1 MNRIRIII
9 VAVAII
15 CIYGCKKDN
24 SKAES
29 INLIEDLDVTKDA
42 VFDTVEVP
50 QHIRKIVKDISGIN
64 VYETS
69 VLAKGATVSENFENF
84 KKLKEIASDDELI
97 SLLNNKNK
105 VVAVYAAIGLWEKM
119 PERTDQIFQQ
129 FLQIKT
135 QIHTRN
141 GCIVGDENPAEP
153 LYSQYI
159 NSLNGKDIIHDTR
172 LKKLDSL
179 VIFSP
184 NPSEI
189 LLTEVFRYK
198 LYPKQYNKQ
207 IEMLAFTNHKIPAI
221 NYLNHWY
228 KGDYS
233 NLLQKEFGSIIS
245 NDTLIDINKQKA
257 LSDLLSFRNPAN
269 KKVILDYIKK
279 DTLSIKEHE
288 ISIELENNGIFPGK
302 DYE

>member
-9 VAVAII
+9 VAAAVI

-29 INLIEDLDVTKDA
+29 FSIIEDLDVTRNA
-42 VFDTVEVP
+42 VFDTVAVP
-50 QHIRKIVKDISGIN
+50 QHIRKIVKDISGLN

-69 VLAKGATVSENFENF
+69 VLAKGATISENFENF
-84 KKLKEIASDDELI
+84 KKLKKSASDDELI

-105 VVAVYAAIGLWEKM
+105 VVAVYAAIGLWEKK
-119 PERTDQIFQQ
+119 PELTNQIFQQ
-129 FLQIKT
+129 FLKVKT

-141 GCIVGDENPAEP
+141 GCIVGDQNPAEP

-159 NSLNGKDIIHDTR
+159 NALDDKDIIHDAR

-184 NPSEI
+184 NPSEN

-207 IEMLAFTNHKIPAI
+207 IEKLAFTHHKISAI

-233 NLLQKEFGSIIS
+233 NLLQKEFSSIIT
-245 NDTLIDINKQKA
+245 NDTLMDVNKQKA
-257 LSDLLSFRNPAN
+257 LVDLLSFRNQAN

-279 DTLSIKEHE
+279 DSLSVKEHE
-288 ISIELENNGIFPGK
+288 ILIELENNGIFPGN
-302 DYE
+302 DY